1 MAHSYEIK
9 RPKGYGCAPHCN
21 MKIISRT
28 EAGVSMNYKNY
39 KVTKG
44 LKKTRQQKA
53 AAKRNSASIGSDAD
67 SLHACDDRDDDEDE
81 LEVIE
86 DGLFI
91 EDGSFIEDA
100 SFIADDSSV
109 ATKDSLVEYAVNRFT
124 KTCQEFTK
132 AIDTFEESAVI
143 KCKETADV
151 IVDAANWKFPKA
163 TSYTTAT
170 NVTGAT
176 DVTGCIIY
184 PVVTEASDCTEI
196 SVVTD
201 ASVYAGLT
209 GPEYDEFVDLIK
221 ATSYTTA
228 TNVTGAT
235 DVTGCIIYPVVTE
248 EHPAVEVSYNS
259 QAVTCRTLE
268 PQVQKKDEAFST
280 PLLSRTRDTEDVF
293 LFTSVPERMA
303 HYGLPTL

>member
-1 MAHSYEIK
+1 MRAPSHARTTPCAMLQSLILEFVMIATFL
-9 RPKGYGCAPHCN
+9 RNQEAGRLRSYGCAPHCN

-28 EAGVSMNYKNY
+28 EAGVQMNY

-44 LKKTRQQKA
+44 LKKTQRQKA
-53 AAKRNSASIGSDAD
+53 AAKRKSAIIGSDVY
-67 SLHACDDRDDDEDE
+67 SLQACDDRDDDEDE
-81 LEVIE
+81 LELIE
-86 DGLFI
+86 DGSHIEDASFT

-109 ATKDSLVEYAVNRFT
+109 DTKDSFVEYAVNRFT

-132 AIDTFEESAVI
+132 AIETFEESAVI

-151 IVDAANWKFPKA
+151 IVDAANWKFP
-163 TSYTTAT
+163 
-170 NVTGAT
+170 
-176 DVTGCIIY
+176 
-184 PVVTEASDCTEI
+184 
-196 SVVTD
+196 
-201 ASVYAGLT
+201 
-209 GPEYDEFVDLIK
+209 K

-280 PLLSRTRDTEDVF
+280 RVF
-293 LFTSVPERMA
+293 
-303 HYGLPTL
+303 Y

>member
-1 MAHSYEIK
+1 
-9 RPKGYGCAPHCN
+9 

-28 EAGVSMNYKNY
+28 EAGVPMNY

-44 LKKTRQQKA
+44 LKKTQRQMADARK
-53 AAKRNSASIGSDAD
+53 SASIGSDVY

-86 DGLFI
+86 DGSHIEDASFT

-109 ATKDSLVEYAVNRFT
+109 ATKDSFVEHAVNRFT

-235 DVTGCIIYPVVTE
+235 DVTGCIIYPAVTE

-280 PLLSRTRDTEDVF
+280 PLLSRTRNTEDVF

>member
-1 MAHSYEIK
+1 M
-9 RPKGYGCAPHCN
+9 
-21 MKIISRT
+21 
-28 EAGVSMNYKNY
+28 NY

-44 LKKTRQQKA
+44 LKKTQRQMADARK
-53 AAKRNSASIGSDAD
+53 SASIGRDVY

-81 LEVIE
+81 PELTEDGSHIE
-86 DGLFI
+86 DASFT

-109 ATKDSLVEYAVNRFT
+109 ATKDSFVEHAVNRFT

-132 AIDTFEESAVI
+132 AIETFEESAVI

-163 TSYTTAT
+163 TSSAT
-170 NVTGAT
+170 NVTGAK

-184 PVVTEASDCTEI
+184 PVVTEASGCTEI

-268 PQVQKKDEAFST
+268 PQVQKEDEAFST
-280 PLLSRTRDTEDVF
+280 PLLSSTRDTEDVS

>member
-1 MAHSYEIK
+1 M
-9 RPKGYGCAPHCN
+9 
-21 MKIISRT
+21 
-28 EAGVSMNYKNY
+28 NY
-39 KVTKG
+39 KVTKD
-44 LKKTRQQKA
+44 LKETQRQMADARK
-53 AAKRNSASIGSDAD
+53 SASIGSDVY

-81 LEVIE
+81 LELIE
-86 DGLFI
+86 DGSHIEDASFT

-109 ATKDSLVEYAVNRFT
+109 ATTDSFVEYAVNRLT
-124 KTCQEFTK
+124 KACQGFTK
-132 AIDTFEESAVI
+132 AIETFEESAVI

-151 IVDAANWKFPKA
+151 IVDAANWKFPKT

-184 PVVTEASDCTEI
+184 PVVTEASGCTEI

-221 ATSYTTA
+221 PTSYTTA

-235 DVTGCIIYPVVTE
+235 DVNGCIIE

-280 PLLSRTRDTEDVF
+280 PLLSSTRDTATPKTSLC

-303 HYGLPTL
+303 HYGSPTL